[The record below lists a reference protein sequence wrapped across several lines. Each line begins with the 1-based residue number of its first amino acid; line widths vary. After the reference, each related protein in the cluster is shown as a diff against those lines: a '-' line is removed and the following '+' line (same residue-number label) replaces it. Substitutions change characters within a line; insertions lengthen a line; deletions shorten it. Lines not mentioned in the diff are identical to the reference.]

1 MGAARDIIDLVDSD
15 DDDDDEAAQNS
26 IPPNRTYD
34 GVGFYFNRVAI
45 DADDADLGG
54 QAERLI
60 TFTQFF
66 EPPHRDPPD
75 IEFALLTTFV
85 LDMHWLQSQLKQE
98 GLYRR
103 IRCLRV
109 VADAGQ
115 KATMSTSLAPLTPE
129 QEEQSYVPPVPPPAE
144 TSWRDA
150 PPPKLAAAS
159 SSSSS
164 ASESL
169 RASEE
174 SDVQAATACID
185 HDAGVNYGD
194 PSCKIPTLGV
204 DLLDVFRRRSGKP
217 LLYPVQDST

>member
-1 MGAARDIIDLVDSD
+1 MQL
-15 DDDDDEAAQNS
+15 
-26 IPPNRTYD
+26 
-34 GVGFYFNRVAI
+34 
-45 DADDADLGG
+45 
-54 QAERLI
+54 
-60 TFTQFF
+60 F

-85 LDMHWLQSQLKQE
+85 LDMHWLQSQFKRE

-115 KATMSTSLAPLTPE
+115 KATNHTSLAPLTPK
-129 QEEQSYVPPVPPPAE
+129 QEKQFYVPPVPPAE

-150 PPPKLAAAS
+150 LAC
-159 SSSSS
+159 
-164 ASESL
+164 
-169 RASEE
+169 
-174 SDVQAATACID
+174 VD

-217 LLYPVQDST
+217 LQDST